1 MELKLLALGLLQLV
15 VANPTSPLQGLQDMQ
30 MVDDTESVGTYVRAV
45 RATAVRIS
53 KFFYY
58 FIKFLLL
65 TSFYKNKE
73 PTCRKMQGFK
83 DVYEALFVLVY
94 KAH

>member
-53 KFFYY
+53 NFFYY
-58 FIKFLLL
+58 FIRFLLL

-73 PTCRKMQGFK
+73 PVGTYLSQDAGFQRR
-83 DVYEALFVLVY
+83 LRSSFRSRL
-94 KAH
+94 